1 MKFLL
6 AFYVAACALLAAVP
20 THAGTLDQVK
30 SRGYLNCGSNQ
41 GLAGFG
47 LPDNKGNWTGLDV
60 DLCRALTAA
69 IFDDASKVR
78 FVPLTAQTRY
88 MALQSR
94 EIDVL
99 ARNST
104 WTLANEINNSLLFTS
119 TSYYDGQGFMVP
131 GKLGIKGALELNGAS
146 VCVQQGT
153 TSEANLLDYFRTN
166 KIRFEGVVLPTLD
179 ETIKAYEA
187 GRCKALTTDSS
198 QLYVL
203 RLKLNA
209 PNDHMVLPEVISK
222 EPLSPVVRQDDMV
235 WFNIVKWTVNAL
247 INAEELGITKDNID
261 EQMKSRNPAVKR
273 LLGTEGDFGT
283 PLGLTKDW
291 AARAI
296 KAGGNYEEIFERNLG
311 MGSSLKIQRGL
322 NNLWNKGGL
331 IYAPPF
337 R

>member
-1 MKFLL
+1 
-6 AFYVAACALLAAVP
+6 
-20 THAGTLDQVK
+20 
-30 SRGYLNCGSNQ
+30 
-41 GLAGFG
+41 
-47 LPDNKGNWTGLDV
+47 
-60 DLCRALTAA
+60 
-69 IFDDASKVR
+69 
-78 FVPLTAQTRY
+78 
-88 MALQSR
+88 
-94 EIDVL
+94 
-99 ARNST
+99 
-104 WTLANEINNSLLFTS
+104 
-119 TSYYDGQGFMVP
+119 
-131 GKLGIKGALELNGAS
+131 
-146 VCVQQGT
+146 VQQGT